1 MRTTDN
7 SKTLEKTLWEAAD
20 KLRGNLEAAEYKHVL
35 LGLVFLKYVSDA
47 FEARRN
53 DLQTTITDSESIE
66 FIKSPE
72 RRERIIESRD
82 EYISHNVFWIPPEAR
97 WRVLLAHAKQPEI
110 GVLIDSAM
118 AAIEK
123 ENPPLRGVLPK
134 MYARVE
140 VDKRL
145 LGELVDLIS
154 TIGFT
159 GVDHGSDDV
168 LGRVYEYF
176 LGRFASSE
184 GRGAGEFYT
193 PRTVVQLLVE
203 MLQPFQGRVYD
214 PCCGSGG
221 MFVQSTEFVRAH
233 GGLKTDISI
242 YGQEYV
248 ASTWRLAKMNLA
260 IRGIDANL
268 GDEAADTFHADKHP
282 DLRADYIIANPPFNM
297 KDWGAG
303 LLRGDQRW
311 TYGEPPQGNAN
322 MAWVQ
327 HFVHHLSPRGI
338 AGFVLANGSLS
349 TNQAGE
355 GKIRSRLIESDLV
368 DCVVSLP
375 AQLFFS
381 TQIAVSLWFIA
392 KDKSG
397 QRDGHGSR
405 SGRTLFIDARGMGFM
420 RDRIHRDL
428 AANEI
433 ARIADAYAAWR
444 RQDGTYSDHSG
455 FAAEATISEIRYHR
469 YALVPGRYVG
479 FAKQPLPGEFDP
491 QPFISELGEI
501 AGQAM
506 TVSQLSRDAA
516 TVLQE
521 VLRG

>member
-1 MRTTDN
+1 MV
-7 SKTLEKTLWEAAD
+7 KTRNRKSLEKTLWDAAD

-35 LGLVFLKYVSDA
+35 LGLIFLKYVSDA
-47 FEARRN
+47 FEYRRN
-53 DLQTTITDSESIE
+53 ALETAISDPGSSE

-72 RRERIIESRD
+72 RRARILESRD
-82 EYISHNVFWIPPEAR
+82 EYISQNIFWVPPKAR
-97 WRVLLAHAKQPEI
+97 WAGLLAQAKQPEI
-110 GVLIDSAM
+110 GVLIDGAM
-118 AAIEK
+118 DGIEK

-134 MYARVE
+134 TYARAE
-140 VDKRL
+140 IDKRL
-145 LGELVDLIS
+145 LGELVDLIG

-203 MLQPFQGRVYD
+203 MLQPYKGRVYD

-221 MFVQSTEFVRAH
+221 MFVQSTEFVAAH
-233 GGLKTDISI
+233 GGLTTDISI

-268 GDEAADTFHADKHP
+268 GDEAADTFHSSKHP

-297 KDWGAG
+297 KDWGSE
-303 LLRGDQRW
+303 LLKDDQRW
-311 TYGEPPQGNAN
+311 KYGDPPRGNAN

-327 HFVHHLSPRGI
+327 HFIHHLSPRGI

-349 TNQAGE
+349 TNQSGE
-355 GKIRSRLIESDLV
+355 GKIRKTLVESDLI
-368 DCVVSLP
+368 DCIVSLP
-375 AQLFFS
+375 VQLFFS

-397 QRDGHGSR
+397 KTENHGSR
-405 SGRTLFIDARGMGFM
+405 SGRTLFIDARAMGFM
-420 RDRIHRDL
+420 RDRTHRDL
-428 AANEI
+428 SDEEI
-433 ARIADAYAAWR
+433 RRIADAYSIWR
-444 RQDGTYSDHSG
+444 RQDGTHSDAAG
-455 FAAEATISEIRYHR
+455 FTAEATIADMRDHR

-479 FAKQPLPGEFDP
+479 FGQQSLPGKFDP
-491 QPFISELGEI
+491 KPFISELSEI
-501 AGQAM
+501 AGQAA
-506 TVSQLSRDAA
+506 TVSQLSQDAA
-516 TVLQE
+516 MVLKE